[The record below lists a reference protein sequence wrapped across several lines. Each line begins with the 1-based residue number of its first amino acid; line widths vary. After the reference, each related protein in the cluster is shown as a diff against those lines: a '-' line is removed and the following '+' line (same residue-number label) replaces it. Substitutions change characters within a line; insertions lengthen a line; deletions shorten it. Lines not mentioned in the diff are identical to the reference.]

1 MDKQCRLTTH
11 YTIRMEQVELRK
23 LWIWEPVMSNSLIL
37 LLVDPNDVINDTF
50 SLRALQRLIFN

>member
-11 YTIRMEQVELRK
+11 YTIRMEQGELRK